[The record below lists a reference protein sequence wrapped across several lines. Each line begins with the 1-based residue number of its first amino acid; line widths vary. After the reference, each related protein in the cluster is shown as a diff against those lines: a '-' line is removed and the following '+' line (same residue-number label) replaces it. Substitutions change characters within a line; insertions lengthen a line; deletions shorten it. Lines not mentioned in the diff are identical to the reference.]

1 MLPILRALDFYLS
14 IDLTFAFQDLD
25 LNRID
30 IKEKKRIISVKIE
43 ASKINV
49 SFSIK

>member
-25 LNRID
+25 LSRIA
-30 IKEKKRIISVKIE
+30 IKEKKRIIFL
-43 ASKINV
+43 SKLKLAKLT
-49 SFSIK
+49 FHFQ